1 MKSLQEFLRAA
12 TADEREGVAAEAGT
26 SVGYLYQLAGGHRR
40 NPSAALAV
48 AIQRATQRLHDA
60 HPGRI
65 PVVTVEALAAG
76 SVLNDFT
83 DTAGGEL

>member
-12 TADEREGVAAEAGT
+12 TQDERNRVATACGT

-48 AIQRATQRLHDA
+48 AIERATRNLHEQ
-60 HPGRI
+60 HPERI

-76 SVLNDFT
+76 TALNDFEP
-83 DTAGGEL
+83 GSPQ